1 MKYHLTLKSGNA
13 KTGPIPVSTT
23 DNTSCPPV
31 CPFKSSGC
39 YADSGPLKLHWNKVS
54 QDRGESITQFCHKI
68 KSLPAG
74 QLWRHNQAGDLPGRG
89 NQIDVGQLARLV
101 GANAGKRGFTYT
113 HKPMTASNL
122 KAVTIANDLGFTI
135 NLSANNLEH
144 ADSLMKHNLPVVTVL
159 PIDAPKTQTTPR
171 WGFNVVTC
179 PATYRN
185 TNCADCGL
193 CQIRGRSFIIGFP
206 AHGTSAKKANL
217 IAKG

>member
-23 DNTSCPPV
+23 DSTSCPPV

-39 YADSGPLKLHWNKVS
+39 YADSGPLKLHWNKVA

-89 NQIDVGQLARLV
+89 NQIDVGQLAQLV
-101 GANAGKRGFTYT
+101 GANEGKRGFTYT

-122 KAVTIANDLGFTI
+122 KAVTIANELGFTI
-135 NLSANNLEH
+135 NLSGNNIEH

-159 PIDAPKTQTTPR
+159 PINAPKKQITP
-171 WGFNVVTC
+171 GGHKVVTC

-193 CQIRGRSFIIGFP
+193 CQRDRNFIIGFP